1 MNTIRFIK
9 QQLAVFSPENI
20 EIIDERS
27 KHIGHEGAKNGGG
40 GHFFL
45 TIVSC
50 DFYEKSTM
58 DRHRMIYA
66 ALGEMIGRDIH
77 ALSIKAYTPEE
88 I

>member
-1 MNTIRFIK
+1 MSTIKLIK
-9 QQLAVFSPENI
+9 QKLAVLHPEKI
-20 EIIDERS
+20 EILDES
-27 KHIGHEGAKNGGG
+27 AKHEGHEGAKNGG

-50 DFYEKSTM
+50 DFSKQSTM

-66 ALGEMIGRDIH
+66 ALGEMMKKDIH

>member
-1 MNTIRFIK
+1 MSTIRFIK
-9 QQLAVFSPENI
+9 QKLAVFSPEKI
-20 EIIDERS
+20 EIFDETR
-27 KHIGHEGAKNGGG
+27 KHIGHKEAKNGG

-45 TIVSC
+45 TIVSS

-66 ALGEMIGRDIH
+66 ALGEMMGRDIH
-77 ALSIKAYTPEE
+77 ALSIKAYTPDE

>member
-1 MNTIRFIK
+1 MSTIKLIK
-9 QQLAVFSPENI
+9 QKLAALNPEKI
-20 EIIDERS
+20 EILDES
-27 KHIGHEGAKNGGG
+27 AKHEGHEGAKNGG

-50 DFYEKSTM
+50 DFSEKSTM
-58 DRHRMIYA
+58 VRHRMIYA
-66 ALGEMIGRDIH
+66 ALGEMMNKDIH

>member
-1 MNTIRFIK
+1 MSTIRIIK
-9 QQLAVFSPENI
+9 QKLTVLNPEKI
-20 EIIDERS
+20 EIIDESS

-40 GHFFL
+40 HFFL

-50 DFYEKSTM
+50 NFYEKSTI

-66 ALGEMIGRDIH
+66 SLGEMIGRDIH

>member
-1 MNTIRFIK
+1 MSIINIIK
-9 QQLAVFSPENI
+9 QKLIIFNPEKI
-20 EIIDERS
+20 EVIDKS
-27 KHIGHEGAKNGGG
+27 HKHIGHEGAKDGG

-45 TIVSC
+45 TIVSSN
-50 DFYEKSTM
+50 FYEKSTIE
-58 DRHRMIYA
+58 RHRMIYI